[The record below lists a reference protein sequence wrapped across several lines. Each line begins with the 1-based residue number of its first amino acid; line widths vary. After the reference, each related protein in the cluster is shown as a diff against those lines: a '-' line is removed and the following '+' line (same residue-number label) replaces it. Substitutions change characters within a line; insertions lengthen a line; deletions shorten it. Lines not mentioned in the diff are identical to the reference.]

1 MRKMT
6 AIRQSAPKK
15 KKQRVAAYCRVSTD
29 RTEQQHSFEMQRM
42 YFEKNFADSETSD
55 LVEIYTDTTSGTSAL
70 YRPGFQRMMSD
81 CRAGKIDRIV
91 TKSLSRFARNTKE
104 CLTTLREMK
113 KLGVTLHFK
122 KEGIDTANVSDE
134 IMITIMEG
142 LAQEEAA
149 SISRNVRWSLKRRMA
164 NGTLGIARVPYG
176 YKKVDGALLIEE
188 KQAEVIKRI
197 FSLYL
202 SGTGAKAI
210 AVLLNDDNIPSP
222 TGTKWNN
229 VTVLKILRQEKYI
242 GDIRWQK
249 TYSIFMGEKWK
260 INHGE
265 QESYYIR
272 NCLPPIISRED
283 FIVAQQLAFY
293 TDTMLYILKQYEEEL
308 NFKLLSQEQRNDGF
322 RYKFNIA
329 AVLRGDTKSQLESLS
344 MGVSNGVYTPN
355 EARRNLDLPALPG
368 GDRIY
373 FNGSNIAVE
382 DAGIQY
388 REQEQDSSEKTLLR
402 LTEAIEKAVECGI
415 IDLRKGGNSDVDYI
429 QNPSTGRMEGSRPSG
444 GGSSGS
450 SGGSSSGGVDSPKKR
465 LKKMIDDGDVTLKIN
480 EIIQNR
486 HYKGT
491 KEYNDFLKKGVEKS
505 YFTVSQSKLQDFL
518 YKNATKGKI
527 FISSAGDVKERFD
540 FEKPVAFD
548 TVLKRETTW
557 ATVSYSKKRTH
568 FSPYSPMPKE

>member
-293 TDTMLYILKQYEEEL
+293 TDTMLYILK
-308 NFKLLSQEQRNDGF
+308 
-322 RYKFNIA
+322 
-329 AVLRGDTKSQLESLS
+329 
-344 MGVSNGVYTPN
+344 
-355 EARRNLDLPALPG
+355 
-368 GDRIY
+368 IY
-373 FNGSNIAVE
+373 F
-382 DAGIQY
+382 
-388 REQEQDSSEKTLLR
+388 LHL
-402 LTEAIEKAVECGI
+402 
-415 IDLRKGGNSDVDYI
+415 
-429 QNPSTGRMEGSRPSG
+429 
-444 GGSSGS
+444 
-450 SGGSSSGGVDSPKKR
+450 
-465 LKKMIDDGDVTLKIN
+465 
-480 EIIQNR
+480 
-486 HYKGT
+486 
-491 KEYNDFLKKGVEKS
+491 
-505 YFTVSQSKLQDFL
+505 
-518 YKNATKGKI
+518 
-527 FISSAGDVKERFD
+527 
-540 FEKPVAFD
+540 
-548 TVLKRETTW
+548 
-557 ATVSYSKKRTH
+557 
-568 FSPYSPMPKE
+568 

>member
-42 YFEKNFADSETSD
+42 YFEKNYANSDTSE

-402 LTEAIEKAVECGI
+402 LTEAIEKAVESGI

>member
-42 YFEKNFADSETSD
+42 YFEKTFADSDTSE

-70 YRPGFQRMMSD
+70 YRPGFQRLMSD
-81 CRAGKIDRIV
+81 CRAGKIDCVV

-113 KLGVTLHFK
+113 KLGVTVHFE

-176 YKKVDGALLIEE
+176 YKKVDGKLIVDE
-188 KQAEVIKRI
+188 KQSEVVKRI

-249 TYSIFMGEKWK
+249 TYSTFMGNKWK

-272 NCLPPIISRED
+272 DCLPPIISRED
-283 FIVAQQLAFY
+283 FIAAQSLRERNTRKPNKTNSSPFRGKTKCTCGRSFYFKNREKPLWECSGKYSTVNPCSNPTFLDADYHRAWNRMCLKLRDYADEVILPCLDLFELAEESLIS
-293 TDTMLYILKQYEEEL
+293 DEVLQMREQEEEL
-308 NFKLLSQEQRNDGF
+308 SKRKYVLCSLCSQGCITTEKLL
-322 RYKFNIA
+322 
-329 AVLRGDTKSQLESLS
+329 
-344 MGVSNGVYTPN
+344 
-355 EARRNLDLPALPG
+355 
-368 GDRIY
+368 
-373 FNGSNIAVE
+373 
-382 DAGIQY
+382 
-388 REQEQDSSEKTLLR
+388 TL
-402 LTEAIEKAVECGI
+402 
-415 IDLRKGGNSDVDYI
+415 
-429 QNPSTGRMEGSRPSG
+429 Q
-444 GGSSGS
+444 
-450 SGGSSSGGVDSPKKR
+450 
-465 LKKMIDDGDVTLKIN
+465 N
-480 EIIQNR
+480 EIDAELYEIEQKLSLIDGQGDETIDELTTLYR
-486 HYKGT
+486 LIAGT
-491 KEYNDFLKKGVEKS
+491 SSDKLIKLILKNVVSDGRTVE
-505 YFTVSQSKLQDFL
+505 FELL
-518 YKNATKGKI
+518 G
-527 FISSAGDVKERFD
+527 GLRVKE
-540 FEKPVAFD
+540 
-548 TVLKRETTW
+548 VL
-557 ATVSYSKKRTH
+557 
-568 FSPYSPMPKE
+568 

>member
-42 YFEKNFADSETSD
+42 YFEKNYANSDTSE

-113 KLGVTLHFK
+113 KLGVTLHFE

>member
-42 YFEKNFADSETSD
+42 YFEKNYANSDTSE

>member
-29 RTEQQHSFEMQRM
+29 RTEQQHSFERQKA
-42 YFEKNFADSETSD
+42 YFQKIYANSD
-55 LVEIYTDTTSGTSAL
+55 ALELIDVYTDTTSGTSAL

-113 KLGVTLHFK
+113 KLGVTVHFE

-176 YKKVDGALLIEE
+176 YKKVDGALVIEE
-188 KQAEVIKRI
+188 RQAEVVRRI
-197 FSLYL
+197 FSMYL

-249 TYSIFMGEKWK
+249 TYSTFMGEKWK

-272 NCLPPIISRED
+272 DCLPPIISRED
-283 FIVAQQLAFY
+283 FIAAQSLRERNTRKQSKTNSSPFRGKTKCTCGRSFYFKNREKPLWECSGKYSTVNPCPNPTFFDADYHAAWNRMCRKLKEYADEIILPCIDLFELAEESLIS
-293 TDTMLYILKQYEEEL
+293 DEVLELREQEEEL
-308 NFKLLSQEQRNDGF
+308 SKRKYVLCSLCSQGCITTEKLLTLQNEIDAELYEIEQKLTLIDGQGDETIDELTTLY
-322 RYKFNIA
+322 RLIA
-329 AVLRGDTKSQLESLS
+329 GTSS
-344 MGVSNGVYTPN
+344 
-355 EARRNLDLPALPG
+355 
-368 GDRIY
+368 DRLI
-373 FNGSNIAVE
+373 
-382 DAGIQY
+382 
-388 REQEQDSSEKTLLR
+388 
-402 LTEAIEKAVECGI
+402 
-415 IDLRKGGNSDVDYI
+415 
-429 QNPSTGRMEGSRPSG
+429 
-444 GGSSGS
+444 
-450 SGGSSSGGVDSPKKR
+450 
-465 LKKMIDDGDVTLKIN
+465 KMILKSVVSDGRTVEFELLGGLK
-480 EIIQNR
+480 
-486 HYKGT
+486 
-491 KEYNDFLKKGVEKS
+491 
-505 YFTVSQSKLQDFL
+505 
-518 YKNATKGKI
+518 
-527 FISSAGDVKERFD
+527 VKE
-540 FEKPVAFD
+540 
-548 TVLKRETTW
+548 VL
-557 ATVSYSKKRTH
+557 
-568 FSPYSPMPKE
+568 

>member
-42 YFEKNFADSETSD
+42 YFEKNYANSDTSE

-283 FIVAQQLAFY
+283 FIAAQQLAFY